1 MSTTTIDEIY
11 FSFDTIK
18 FYMKLSQKDQNKF
31 IFFINSKLYFI
42 ELIVFYYPAV
52 LIVRTGCKFGKF
64 SDTMFS
70 KIFYRKAIKLRRSAS
85 VKNVSLNGKVVVGYS
100 RGHETIILLFK
111 FEENQEKIVRLC
123 GKNMSWW
130 LL

>member
-111 FEENQEKIVRLC
+111 FEEY
-123 GKNMSWW
+123 
-130 LL
+130 